1 MQLGIVATASIAAG
15 PMSITTEIATSTPPS
30 LPAFALPVGLF
41 IIFWSLCYSPLAGL
55 VRVAK
60 TSAKRA
66 SAWIVSSTVGK
77 WSFGHSGPIGSYAPI
92 LLVMI
97 LGGIATLCA
106 GYLFVVL
113 VEQFQRST
121 SLVYHADQAIQ
132 TWFGHERRPAMT
144 VLLSAATNLGST
156 AALGAIVGV
165 VAAILLI
172 RKERASAIFVV
183 VTGVTGA
190 LLNLGLKAIFARARP
205 DLTLAITASRYYS
218 FPSGHAMGSFI
229 SLGALAY
236 IALRQKWP
244 WAARSAS
251 LATILT
257 LVALVGLSRVYLGVH
272 WASDIAGG
280 WSAGTV
286 WLTAAV
292 VAFEML
298 LRLRQRRRGAA
309 PTGPAV
315 EVPDKPVPAHPET
328 A

>member
-1 MQLGIVATASIAAG
+1 
-15 PMSITTEIATSTPPS
+15 MSITTEPATSTPSS
-30 LPAFALPVGLF
+30 LPAVVLPVGLF
-41 IIFWSLCYSPLAGL
+41 ILFWSLCYTPLAGFIKL
-55 VRVAK
+55 AK
-60 TSAKRA
+60 TGAKRV
-66 SAWIVSSTVGK
+66 SAWIVESRVGK

-92 LLVMI
+92 FFVMV
-97 LGGIATLCA
+97 LGGIATICA

-121 SLVYHADQAIQ
+121 SLVYHADQVIQ

-144 VLLSAATNLGST
+144 VLLTAATNLGST
-156 AALGAIVGV
+156 AGLGAIVGV
-165 VAAILLI
+165 VAALLLL
-172 RKERASAIFVV
+172 RKERASAIFVI
-183 VTGVTGA
+183 VTAVTGA

-205 DLTLAITASRYYS
+205 DLALAITTSRYYS

-244 WAARSAS
+244 WSAKTAT

-257 LVALVGLSRVYLGVH
+257 LVVLVGLSRVYLGVH

-309 PTGPAV
+309 PTSPAA
-315 EVPDKPVPAHPET
+315 EVPDKPAPAHPVT

>member
-1 MQLGIVATASIAAG
+1 MPS
-15 PMSITTEIATSTPPS
+15 S

-41 IIFWSLCYSPLAGL
+41 LLFWAVCYSPLAGL
-55 VRVAK
+55 VHVAK
-60 TSAKRA
+60 TGAKRA
-66 SAWIVSSTVGK
+66 SAWIMSSTVGK
-77 WSFGHSGPIGSYAPI
+77 RSFGHFGPIGSYAPI
-92 LLVMI
+92 LLVLI

-113 VEQFQRST
+113 VEQFQLNT
-121 SLVYHADQAIQ
+121 SVVYHADQAIQ
-132 TWFGHERRPAMT
+132 TWFGHERQPAMT
-144 VLLSAATNLGST
+144 VLLSGATNLAST
-156 AALGAIVGV
+156 AGLGAIVGV
-165 VAAILLI
+165 VAVILLI

-183 VTGVTGA
+183 VTAVTGA
-190 LLNLGLKAIFARARP
+190 LLNLGLKTIFARARP
-205 DLTLAITASRYYS
+205 DLTLAITSSRYYS

-229 SLGALAY
+229 SLGAVAY

-244 WAARSAS
+244 WPAKSAS
-251 LATILT
+251 LAIILT
-257 LVALVGLSRVYLGVH
+257 LVVLVGLSRVYLGVH

-298 LRLRQRRRGAA
+298 LLLRQRRRGAA
-309 PTGPAV
+309 PTSPAV
-315 EVPDKPVPAHPET
+315 EVPDKPVPAVPAT

>member
-1 MQLGIVATASIAAG
+1 MRT
-15 PMSITTEIATSTPPS
+15 TTELATSTPSS
-30 LPAFALPVGLF
+30 LPAFVLPVGLF
-41 IIFWSLCYSPLAGL
+41 ILFWSLCHTPLAGL
-55 VRVAK
+55 IGVVR
-60 TSAKRA
+60 TGAKRA
-66 SAWIVSSTVGK
+66 SAWIMGSRMGK
-77 WSFGHSGPIGSYAPI
+77 WSFGHSGPLGSYAPI
-92 LLVMI
+92 FLVMI
-97 LGGIATLCA
+97 LGGIATICA

-121 SLVYHADQAIQ
+121 SLVYHADQIIQ
-132 TWFGHERRPAMT
+132 TWFGHERQPAMT
-144 VLLSAATNLGST
+144 VLLSAATSLGST
-156 AALGAIVGV
+156 AGLGVIVGV
-165 VAAILLI
+165 VTAILFL
-172 RKERASAIFVV
+172 RKERASAIFVI
-183 VTGVTGA
+183 VTAVTGA

-205 DLTLAITASRYYS
+205 DLTFAITTSRYYS

-244 WAARSAS
+244 WSTKTAT

-257 LVALVGLSRVYLGVH
+257 LIVLVGLSRVYLGVH
-272 WASDIAGG
+272 WASDIVGG

-286 WLTAAV
+286 WLSAAV

-309 PTGPAV
+309 PTSPAA
-315 EVPDKPVPAHPET
+315 EVPDKPVPAHPVT